1 MPKEEDIK
9 PIGGS
14 KMEKEI
20 MAESLRKLRSG
31 IVEKQV
37 VSGHEFKGCP
47 FYSKPKVIHFK
58 VSAVTW

>member
-1 MPKEEDIK
+1 
-9 PIGGS
+9 
-14 KMEKEI
+14 MEKEI